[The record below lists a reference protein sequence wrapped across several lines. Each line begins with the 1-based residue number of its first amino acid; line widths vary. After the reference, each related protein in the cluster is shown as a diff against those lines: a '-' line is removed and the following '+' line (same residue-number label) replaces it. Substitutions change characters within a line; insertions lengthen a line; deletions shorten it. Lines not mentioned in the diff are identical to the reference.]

1 MADPL
6 VERVTFAGG
15 EIGRA
20 LKARTDLARYQISV
34 EAMENFV
41 VMVEGG
47 ATRTPGTRFV
57 GASYFSPQKA
67 LLIPFRFTAT
77 DSYMLVLQGQQLQF
91 IRNGAFVETAPGVR
105 LQFGVAWLESD
116 QPNIRTV
123 ARGNVIF
130 VACGRLP
137 VTSII
142 RQSLTS
148 WAVVPFLPKG
158 GPFDLQNLDQG
169 QTTLVQAIIPGQDVT
184 QVGATVRIF
193 TNGPALFD
201 QGHVNSV
208 WRFDE
213 ADLSFIPE
221 WAADEDPVPPATDLV
236 GQLVRYNGNV
246 YQAVGGTTTGIN
258 PPTHEFG
265 IVRSDSTT
273 GGIWQFRH
281 GPFGVVRINTVEA
294 PTQAVGT
301 VEVPIPISCSQV
313 FGFRWW
319 RGSWN
324 DKDGH
329 PTNLAWAN
337 QRLWAFRGDRFWAS
351 SSVNPEDFEE
361 GEDDA
366 SAFSGKLL
374 SPEAHGSLVQIQWAA
389 SAGNLVIGT
398 SDVEWRVSGGAQ
410 GGPVTGK
417 TVTPTPDTKEGSI
430 PHVPAVVD
438 DSIMFIGRSGKRLNR
453 AKIDIADSGSNK
465 LGTDE
470 PSVGVR
476 DIFEAQPEHMA
487 WQRDPHRILWMQMK
501 DGTLAGM
508 TWMEKQKVLAMH
520 HHPMVNAIVEDIA
533 AIPGAG
539 EDQVYMVV
547 RRHINGQDLRYL
559 EQLQPFF
566 KPKDLN
572 LPTAEGAWFV
582 DSGLTGSFAVPSL
595 TVFGLEHLEGQ
606 QVAVLA
612 DGAMQS
618 PKVVLSGRI
627 GLDRRAT
634 NVIVGLPKISYLL
647 DLPRDVT
654 TQGGPTIGQEKA
666 TRELNLYLDLTG
678 GGRVGSKPK
687 EGELPTEPINET
699 GDKAYHT
706 PIDLISG
713 LRRMVVESDIQEEV
727 QLFVLC
733 EDALPC
739 SILGLSPR
747 LQVEET

>member
-1 MADPL
+1 VADPL

-57 GASYFSPQKA
+57 GVSYFSPEKA

-77 DSYMLVLQGQQLQF
+77 DSYMIVLQGSQLQF
-91 IRNGAFVETAPGVR
+91 IRSGAFVEVTPGTR
-105 LQFGVAWLESD
+105 LQIGVSWIEADL
-116 QPNIRTV
+116 PNIRTV

-130 VACGRLP
+130 VASGRLP
-137 VTSII
+137 VTTII
-142 RQSLTS
+142 RQGLTS

-158 GPFDLQNLDQG
+158 GPFDLQNLDQA
-169 QTTLVQAIIPGQDVT
+169 QTVLVQAIIPGQDVT
-184 QVGATVRIF
+184 QVGATVRVF
-193 TNGPALFD
+193 TSGAQLFNP
-201 QGHVNSV
+201 GHVNGV

-213 ADLSFIPE
+213 ADLSFISE
-221 WAADEDPVPPATDLV
+221 WAADEPLTV
-236 GQLVRYNGNV
+236 GELRRYNGNV
-246 YQAVGGTTTGIN
+246 YEAVGGLRTGIN
-258 PPTHEFG
+258 PPTHTFG
-265 IVRSDSTT
+265 IVRSDSTD
-273 GGIWQFRH
+273 GGIWKFRH
-281 GPFGVVRINTVEA
+281 GDHGVVRITQYEA
-294 PTQAVGT
+294 PTQVVGT
-301 VEVPIPISCSQV
+301 VEKAIPISISQV

-319 RGSWN
+319 KGSWS
-324 DKDGH
+324 DADGH
-329 PTNLAWAN
+329 PTNLSWAN
-337 QRLWAFRGDRFWAS
+337 QRLWVFRGDRFWAS

-361 GEDDA
+361 GEADD

-389 SAGNLVIGT
+389 SSGNLVIGT

-410 GGPVTGK
+410 GGPITGK
-417 TVTPTPDTKEGSI
+417 TVTPTPDSKEGSI
-430 PHVPAVVD
+430 AHVPAVVD
-438 DSIMFIGRSGKRLNR
+438 DSIIFIGRSGKRLNR
-453 AKIDIADSGSNK
+453 AKIDIGDSGSNK

-508 TWMEKQKVLAMH
+508 TWMEKQKVLAIH

-547 RRHINGQDLRYL
+547 RRNIMGTQLRYL

-566 KPKDLN
+566 RPQDLN

-582 DSGLTGSFAVPSL
+582 DCGLAGSFAVPST
-595 TVFGLEHLEGQ
+595 TVSGLDHLNGQ

-618 PKVVLSGRI
+618 PKTVLSGRI
-627 GLDRRAT
+627 GLDRPAR
-634 NVIVGLPKISYLL
+634 NVIVGLPKIAYLL
-647 DLPRDVT
+647 DLPRDVS

-666 TRELNLYLDLTG
+666 IREINLYLDLTA
-678 GGRVGSKPK
+678 GGRVGAKPK
-687 EGELPTEPINET
+687 EGQLPTEPINET

-713 LRRMVVESDIQEEV
+713 LRRMEVECDIQEEV